1 MSNQSTRISHKH
13 RGEWAEAQFVADAL
27 KNGFE
32 IFTPIGDCSSI
43 DFVIFHDGK
52 PIRIQCKATWTNL
65 KGKSKWNIGKGSSAK
80 KRYTD
85 HDVDFLALYDG
96 NIQCWRFVRP
106 SETNGQKT
114 FRIPQEETKQLEN
127 WHDLKEFNDH

>member
-1 MSNQSTRISHKH
+1 MSVPSPPRSDKH

-96 NIQCWRFVRP
+96 NIECWRFVRP

>member
-1 MSNQSTRISHKH
+1 MSVPSPPRSDKH

-96 NIQCWRFVRP
+96 NIECWRFVRP

-114 FRIPQEETKQLEN
+114 FRIAQDETNKLEN

>member
-1 MSNQSTRISHKH
+1 MSVPSPPRSDKH

-96 NIQCWRFVRP
+96 NIECWRFVRP

-114 FRIPQEETKQLEN
+114 FRIPQDETKQLEN

>member
-1 MSNQSTRISHKH
+1 MSVPSPPRSDKQ

-96 NIQCWRFVRP
+96 NIECWRFVRP

-114 FRIPQEETKQLEN
+114 FRIPQDETKQLEN